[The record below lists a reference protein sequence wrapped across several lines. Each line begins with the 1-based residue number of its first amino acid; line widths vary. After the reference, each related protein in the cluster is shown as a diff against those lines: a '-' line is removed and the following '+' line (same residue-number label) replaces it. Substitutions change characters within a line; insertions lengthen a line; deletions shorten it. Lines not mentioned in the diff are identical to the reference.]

1 MKMMVRDTQ
10 KSLRGIPEV
19 RKELLANI
27 LSSLASDY
35 FQYLASVFP
44 VMCASDE
51 FHFMPRAMSA
61 AGYYDQ
67 LDSLGPEEIMACIS
81 TLKLF
86 QTRFSSLEADE
97 DDLEG
102 CIDLEMLRNSVA
114 GVLIEL
120 ETKASWRNNPL
131 LYLKIAFIGLDHAL
145 GKPASGLDEIAH
157 RTLARLDAVPRLL
170 KQAAMNLQKVSVTH
184 GQASLLMIKDCRE
197 YLYQIKESIPEPLR
211 SSLLP
216 GITRASK
223 ALEGFQRFAQALPS
237 VPDNDLAAPSLEDTL
252 RNHFGCATDLREILE
267 IGRSE
272 WEEAMT
278 RLRSLQARINPR
290 QNWLRIY
297 EDYFPEDAAGLDTF
311 FLYARESE
319 RLRVFF
325 REHEFRTVEPGLS
338 PEVAQ
343 TPAYLRSIRAPASFS
358 AAFSADVREKS
369 FFYITTHI
377 EDRAGKEA
385 QNLLRGRLHREYRFL
400 TAHETFPGH
409 HLLDDNRRKIPNPVR
424 AQIESP
430 LFYEGWAYYVES
442 LLTGCGY
449 VHDPLDELVDAR
461 RMLWRAARCWI
472 DVGTNTGAL
481 SVQNAVDLLIKTGY
495 SKKEAGWHLD
505 RFRLNPGYQLC
516 YSLGRHEIMKL
527 KKRYGNRMG
536 PDRFHRE
543 MLTAGQLPFHLIER
557 RFDGLLQNNNNTV
570 KR

>member
-1 MKMMVRDTQ
+1 MSEQ
-10 KSLRGIPEV
+10 K
-19 RKELLANI
+19 AYQHI
-27 LSSLASDY
+27 LSELASDY
-35 FQYLASVFP
+35 FHYLASVFP

-67 LDSLGPEEIMACIS
+67 LDSLGPDEIKSCIS

-86 QTRFSSLEADE
+86 QTRLASLEPDE

-102 CIDLEMLRNSVA
+102 RIDLEMLRNSIA

-120 ETKASWRNNPL
+120 ETKASWSNNPL
-131 LYLKIAFIGLDHAL
+131 LYLKVAFIGLDHAL
-145 GKPASGLDEIAH
+145 GKPASGTDEIAH
-157 RTLARLDAVPRLL
+157 RALARLDALPRLL
-170 KQAAMNLQKVSVTH
+170 KQAAVNLKKVSVTH
-184 GQASLLMIKDCRE
+184 GQACLLMIKDCRE
-197 YLYQIKESIPEPLR
+197 YLYQIKEIIPETLR
-211 SSLLP
+211 SSMLP
-216 GITRASK
+216 GMDRANH
-223 ALEGFQRFAQALPS
+223 ALEGFQRFVQTLTF
-237 VPDNDLAAPSLEDTL
+237 VPDHQLAAPSLEDTL
-252 RNHFGCATDLREILE
+252 RNHFGCATELSDILE

-278 RLRSLQARINPR
+278 RLRTLQDRINPR
-290 QNWLRIY
+290 KNWLRIY
-297 EDYFPEDAAGLDTF
+297 EDYFPEDSAGLDTF
-311 FLYARESE
+311 YLYARESE

-325 REHEFRTVEPGLS
+325 RDHGFRAVEPGVS

-343 TPAYLRSIRAPASFS
+343 TPAYLRSIRASASFS
-358 AAFSADVREKS
+358 AAFSADFREKS
-369 FFYITTHI
+369 FFYITTRI
-377 EDRAGKEA
+377 EESLGREA
-385 QNLLRGRLHREYRFL
+385 QNLLRERLHREYRFL

-449 VHDPLDELVDAR
+449 VYDPLDELVDAR
-461 RMLWRAARCWI
+461 RRLWRAARCWI
-472 DVGTNTGAL
+472 DVGTSTGEL
-481 SVQNAVDLLIKTGY
+481 SAQNAVDLLMKTGY
-495 SKKEAGWHLD
+495 SREEAGRHLD

-527 KKRYGNRMG
+527 RKVYGTRMG
-536 PDRFHRE
+536 QDRFHRE
-543 MLTAGQLPFHLIER
+543 MLTAGQLPFHLMEK
-557 RFDGLLQNNNNTV
+557 RFQGLLQNNNDKV